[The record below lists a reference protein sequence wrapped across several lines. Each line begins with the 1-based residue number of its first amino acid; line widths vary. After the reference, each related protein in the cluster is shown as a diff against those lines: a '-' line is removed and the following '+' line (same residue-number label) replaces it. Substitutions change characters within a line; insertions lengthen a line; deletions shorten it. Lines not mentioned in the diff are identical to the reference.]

1 MKKADLAIN
10 HPLKKE
16 QWKSAK
22 RLVADLQTV
31 ENYDFKVTL
40 PLSGLLLMSAL
51 ILLDIVIDQI
61 CYTQDVKEIK
71 HYLKPMM

>member
-1 MKKADLAIN
+1 MKMVDLG
-10 HPLKKE
+10 KKQLPKQ
-16 QWKSAK
+16 QWRPATTTT
-22 RLVADLQTV
+22 ADLQTV

>member
-1 MKKADLAIN
+1 MKMDDLG
-10 HPLKKE
+10 KKQSPKQ
-16 QWKSAK
+16 QWRPATTTT
-22 RLVADLQTV
+22 ADLQTV